1 MNMDQFKLGMY
12 VGEIKAWCEA
22 VKNDAKEMS
31 LSAPFKPDEYE
42 TILPFM
48 KEHAERNEVNFYHE
62 KKLIATDLFG
72 DLDLSGIWVFIIYR
86 SPETLEKYLK
96 LKEDKA
102 KLLESG
108 SYEGDAR
115 KDIAVRFGRLLGYSD
130 AMIHARWS

>member
-1 MNMDQFKLGMY
+1 MDQFKLGMH

-22 VKNDAKEMS
+22 AKNDAKEMS
-31 LSAPFKPDEYE
+31 LSAPFKPGEYE
-42 TILPFM
+42 ILLHYM
-48 KEHAERNEVNFYHE
+48 VEHAERNDVSFYHE
-62 KKLIATDLFG
+62 KELIATDLFG
-72 DLDLSGIWVFIIYR
+72 DMDLSGIWVFVIYR

-96 LKEDKA
+96 LKEDQV

-108 SYEGDAR
+108 SYLGDAR